1 MMNTERKF
9 VIAKC
14 PNCNKPIL
22 YSDNPRDKTTVRVFS
37 VGDNYHGKSQ
47 LCAKCKKMY
56 DLIEQPPKYVV
67 LPILQTV
74 NL

>member
-1 MMNTERKF
+1 MDENKRF

-22 YSDNPRDKTTVRVFS
+22 YSDDPYDRLTVKVFAVS
-37 VGDNYHGKSQ
+37 DNYHGKTH

-56 DLIEQPPKYVV
+56 ALIEQPPKYVV
-67 LPILQTV
+67 LPIVQSV